1 MRTIE
6 SSACVSEPT
15 PQELLECMELFCH
28 LCVALNF
35 LHETQDRQKDAC
47 VIRGKNYQEVNEAK
61 VVNKISVRES
71 VN

>member
-1 MRTIE
+1 
-6 SSACVSEPT
+6 
-15 PQELLECMELFCH
+15 MELFCH

-35 LHETQDRQKDAC
+35 LHETQDRQKNAC